1 MKDDMRNFIG
11 NGKNIEFLV
20 IHGTEDRAVN
30 IESTDDFM
38 DKLKAA
44 GYDLE
49 YIRVEGG
56 GHGDFNVK
64 EMVMKWL
71 SEKGKKK

>member
-1 MKDDMRNFIG
+1 
-11 NGKNIEFLV
+11 
-20 IHGTEDRAVN
+20 
-30 IESTDDFM
+30 M

-71 SEKGKKK
+71 SKSML